1 MNSDRGSS
9 EGRLAA
15 DDKSVFLWGL
25 FGFLTWLPAVFVAH
39 LIEPRVPLIFLQRSR
54 EAEDG
59 VAFERAY
66 CDRMKTKQIR
76 GAWLGLAASI
86 LVFMFIYLFIFVV
99 ALAAGTR

>member
-1 MNSDRGSS
+1 MNSDEAAS

-15 DDKSVFLWGL
+15 NDRSVFLWGL

-39 LIEPRVPLIFLQRSR
+39 LIEPRVPLIFLHRSR
-54 EAEDG
+54 DAEDG
-59 VAFERAY
+59 VAFERSY

-86 LVFMFIYLFIFVV
+86 LVFILIV
-99 ALAAGTR
+99 LSSL